1 MIKILVVD
9 DEEDICEILQFNLKS
24 EGYAVDVA
32 YSAEEA
38 LQLLTP
44 EHHLI
49 LLDVMMENMSGYQM
63 ADILR
68 NERHNNTPIIFLT
81 AKNTENDIL
90 TGFNLGADDYISKP
104 FSLKEVLARVKA
116 VLNRRTIPEKAKET
130 IIFGT
135 LEINLENGTVMISGK
150 AIELTKKE
158 FQILVLLARYPNRF
172 LSREEILEAVWE
184 RDTYVLDRSVDVH
197 VARLRKKMGVA
208 GEMIVNK
215 TGFGYCIKK

>member
-1 MIKILVVD
+1 MVKILVVD

-38 LQLLTP
+38 LRVLTP

-116 VLNRRTIPEKAKET
+116 VLNRRIIPEKAKET

>member
-1 MIKILVVD
+1 MVKILVVD

>member
-1 MIKILVVD
+1 
-9 DEEDICEILQFNLKS
+9 
-24 EGYAVDVA
+24 
-32 YSAEEA
+32 
-38 LQLLTP
+38 
-44 EHHLI
+44 
-49 LLDVMMENMSGYQM
+49 M

-150 AIELTKKE
+150 AI
-158 FQILVLLARYPNRF
+158 
-172 LSREEILEAVWE
+172 
-184 RDTYVLDRSVDVH
+184 
-197 VARLRKKMGVA
+197 
-208 GEMIVNK
+208 
-215 TGFGYCIKK
+215 

>member
-1 MIKILVVD
+1 MVKILVVD

-38 LQLLTP
+38 LQVLTP

>member
-1 MIKILVVD
+1 
-9 DEEDICEILQFNLKS
+9 
-24 EGYAVDVA
+24 
-32 YSAEEA
+32 
-38 LQLLTP
+38 
-44 EHHLI
+44 
-49 LLDVMMENMSGYQM
+49 M

>member
-1 MIKILVVD
+1 MWLILPKRR
-9 DEEDICEILQFNLKS
+9 F
-24 EGYAVDVA
+24 GYF
-32 YSAEEA
+32 
-38 LQLLTP
+38 TP

>member
-38 LQLLTP
+38 LQVLTP

-116 VLNRRTIPEKAKET
+116 VLNRRTIPAKAKET